1 MQTILKVLIL
11 FVTLSIS
18 AQNPIEKE
26 VGHFNEVKVFDLIKI
41 SLVKAN
47 ENKVIITGDDVDGV
61 EIINKE
67 GKLKVRMKLD
77 RSFNGKKTFVAVHYK
92 NIDII
97 DANEGATIVGNELIE
112 QKNIELRAQ
121 EGAKIQVGLDT
132 KKANVRAVTGGIII
146 TRGKSEFQEVVLN
159 TGGIYEGRAFE
170 TKDTNVT
177 IRAAGEAEIKASGIV
192 NVKIRAGGDVIIYG
206 NPETVNED
214 RVFGGRIEQ
223 RNEP

>member
-159 TGGIYEGRAFE
+159 TGGIYEGSAFE